1 MSIKKLASA
10 AAVAALFAL
19 PMTGQAQQSPGTLM
33 KDSAITA
40 KIKAAQAADSTVR
53 ATRINVETDNNGVVT
68 LTGNARNQAE
78 IDRAV
83 ELAKGVQGVTSV
95 TNNMMLAAGAAGAT
109 TTTTTPSTSTSTA
122 TGSTAT
128 TDTRPMS
135 NDSRPLPSDSRPMP
149 GDAARAPR
157 SDRN

>member
-19 PMTGQAQQSPGTLM
+19 PLAGHAQQSPGTLM

-40 KIKAAQAADSTVR
+40 KIKAAQASDSTVR

-68 LTGNARNQAE
+68 LTGNARSQAE
-78 IDRAV
+78 IDRAI

-95 TNNMMLAAGAAGAT
+95 TNNMTLAAGTASTTAT
-109 TTTTTPSTSTSTA
+109 MPSTSTA
-122 TGSTAT
+122 TGGMAT
-128 TDTRPMS
+128 TDTRPMT
-135 NDSRPLPSDSRPMP
+135 SDT
-149 GDAARAPR
+149 ARAPR

>member
-1 MSIKKLASA
+1 MSIKQLASA

-19 PMTGQAQQSPGTLM
+19 PMAAQAQQSPGTLM

-40 KIKAAQAADSTVR
+40 KVKAAQANDSTVR
-53 ATRINVETDNNGVVT
+53 ATSIKVETDNNGVVT
-68 LTGNARNQAE
+68 LSGNARSQAE

-95 TNNMMLAAGAAGAT
+95 TNNMTLTAAGSTGSAT
-109 TTTTTPSTSTSTA
+109 TGTTATTTPSTSGS
-122 TGSTAT
+122 TGSTGSMAT
-128 TDTRPMS
+128 TDTRPMAS
-135 NDSRPLPSDSRPMP
+135 DGARP
-149 GDAARAPR
+149 AR